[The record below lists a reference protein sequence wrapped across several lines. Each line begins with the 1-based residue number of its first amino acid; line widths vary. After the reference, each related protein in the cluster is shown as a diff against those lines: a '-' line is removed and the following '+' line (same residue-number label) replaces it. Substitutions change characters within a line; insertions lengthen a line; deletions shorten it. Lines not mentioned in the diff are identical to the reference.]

1 MVRIT
6 TDIFSG
12 RPNPTYLA
20 EADEA
25 TELLTQI
32 SQNKS
37 AISGLHEGFQDL
49 GYRGLIV
56 EVLSDTA
63 AVKLDLP
70 SAFRIAGVAHP
81 KGQEIAERIFS
92 SMKKTQVLDDKLHTM
107 LTEQLR
113 QLSART
119 PALSA
124 VETSEGDAG
133 GGPSGAPPTAIVPP
147 AGTAPAAAMQAPG
160 AVCFIELGKFNPGFW
175 NDPAHISHNNCYNY
189 ASNRRTDTFAQP
201 GRGSGHVWSALT
213 CPAVTTAALSD
224 GLHHRYTCFP
234 DSQKP
239 RWLMALVMAPGMDYH
254 WYRKQQEGFWG
265 HKPGGTAARNYDNN
279 GHVVWNP
286 ETAARG
292 IYTQFCGYFYACKAQ
307 KIN

>member
-1 MVRIT
+1 MIRVT

-12 RPNPTYLA
+12 RPNPTWLA
-20 EADEA
+20 ETDEA

-37 AISGLHEGFQDL
+37 AITGVHEGFQDL

-70 SAFRIAGVAHP
+70 SAFRIASVAHP

-92 SMKKTQVLDDKLHTM
+92 SMKKTKAVDEELHKM
-107 LTEQLR
+107 LTQQLQ
-113 QLSART
+113 QLPART
-119 PALSA
+119 AAPSA
-124 VETSEGDAG
+124 AETSEGDSAA
-133 GGPSGAPPTAIVPP
+133 GPSGPPAATAAPPAALKSP
-147 AGTAPAAAMQAPG
+147 A

-175 NDPAHISHNNCYNY
+175 NDPAHITHNNCYNY

-201 GRGSGHVWSALT
+201 GRGSGHKWTALT

-234 DSQKP
+234 DSEKP
-239 RWLMALVMAPGMDYH
+239 RWLMALVMAPGIDYH

-279 GHVVWNP
+279 SHVVWNP

-292 IYTQFCGYFYACKAQ
+292 IYTQFCGYFYACKSQ